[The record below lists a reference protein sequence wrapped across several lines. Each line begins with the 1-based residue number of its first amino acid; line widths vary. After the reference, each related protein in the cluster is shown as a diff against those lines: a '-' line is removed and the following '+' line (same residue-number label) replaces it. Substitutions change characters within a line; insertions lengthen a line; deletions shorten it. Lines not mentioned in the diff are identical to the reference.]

1 MLAFATALLSVI
13 LLPATEFSSQ
23 HPLPHKISSLL
34 TIDGYALM
42 LSVITIL
49 SAIIVTYLSRN
60 YLLYQESDK
69 EEYFII
75 LFVAVL
81 GSLLLIAASNFITL
95 FLGIETLS
103 ISLYVLVSY
112 RRSRHKSIEAG
123 VKYLVLASVASAFLL
138 FGMGLIYAHLGSL
151 DFSVIAS
158 AGTVSFNDIF
168 FVSGFAMMMVGLGFK
183 LALAP
188 FHMWTPDVYQGA
200 PVPITTFI
208 STVSKG
214 SVIAVIL
221 RFFYAVHG
229 FSNPNFIII
238 ISILAILSMF
248 LGNLLAIRQQNIKR
262 ILAYSSIS
270 NMGYLI
276 VTLLIGGSQGISSAI
291 FYILSYFIAILGA
304 FGVITLLSSRDFE
317 AEMLPDYRGLFWKQ
331 PLVAI
336 VFTITMLSLAGIPLT
351 SGFMGKFYLVYAGV
365 NSGVWLLVVSLII
378 NSIIGLYYYLR
389 VVTTMFSTS
398 GDKSMQQ
405 ISLTGSIILS
415 LIAIGILWVGL
426 FPQQIIHYIRIYS
439 VMG

>member
-95 FLGIETLS
+95 FLGIESLS